1 MHVEKDSNNTRS
13 YHPTQ
18 LFRIFRLCM
27 CEEKT
32 SFYTEYHKFVNV
44 RKEELE
50 LPCVKKAAKKL

>member
-1 MHVEKDSNNTRS
+1 
-13 YHPTQ
+13 
-18 LFRIFRLCM
+18 M